1 MARYVVSTKEEQLEM
16 LRAIGME
23 SLDDLYR
30 DVPEEAKAKSFD
42 IPSGMSEMEVRAF
55 MESLAEK
62 NTRFKKVFRGA
73 GAYRHYIP
81 SVVKS
86 VVNKEEFVTAYTPYQ
101 AEISQGVLQS
111 IFEYQTQMCELTGL
125 DVSNASVYDGA
136 VAAAEASMMAVDR
149 RKSRAVVSG
158 GVNPEILEVIK
169 TYCESRDVDLVIT
182 GTSDG
187 KTDMEELKASVGAD
201 TACVLIQSPNFFGLI
216 EDVEDA
222 VALAHESKAKFILS
236 SNPIAMAYL
245 KNAGEYDADICVME
259 GQPLGLDVAFGGP
272 YLGIMTCREAL
283 MRKLPG
289 RIVGQTADHDGKRA
303 FVLTLQAREQ
313 HIRREKAS
321 SNICSNEALCAMTAS
336 VYLAAMGRNGL
347 VQAAKNSMS
356 HAHYLA
362 SRLLELPGFSMRYSG
377 EFFHEFLIDAPVAP
391 KVIED
396 KLREKGILSG
406 LEVDGGILFCTT
418 EMNSKAD
425 IDELVEIIKEVL

>member
-62 NTRFKKVFRGA
+62 NTRFKKIFRGA

-81 SVVKS
+81 SIVKS

-136 VAAAEASMMAVDR
+136 VAAAEAIMMAVDR
-149 RKSRAVVSG
+149 RKNRAVVSG
-158 GVNPEILEVIK
+158 AVNPEMLEVIK

-222 VALAHESKAKFILS
+222 VAIAHESKAKFILS

-303 FVLTLQAREQ
+303 FVLTLQARE
-313 HIRREKAS
+313 
-321 SNICSNEALCAMTAS
+321 
-336 VYLAAMGRNGL
+336 
-347 VQAAKNSMS
+347 
-356 HAHYLA
+356 
-362 SRLLELPGFSMRYSG
+362 
-377 EFFHEFLIDAPVAP
+377 
-391 KVIED
+391 
-396 KLREKGILSG
+396 
-406 LEVDGGILFCTT
+406 
-418 EMNSKAD
+418 
-425 IDELVEIIKEVL
+425 